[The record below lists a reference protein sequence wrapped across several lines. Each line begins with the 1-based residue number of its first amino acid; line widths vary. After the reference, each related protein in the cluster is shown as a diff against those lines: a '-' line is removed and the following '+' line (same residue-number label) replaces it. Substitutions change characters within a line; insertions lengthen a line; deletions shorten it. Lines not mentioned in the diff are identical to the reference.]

1 MSTWAIVGVIVVIV
15 IVALIITKFTDTVM
29 TDEQKNDDTPVF
41 YQDEN
46 GNMQQTTKAEQTR
59 KQYTQGCIWL
69 IGAVIA
75 LVLWLMS
82 LGGC

>member
-1 MSTWAIVGVIVVIV
+1 MNMWAMIGIIAVLV
-15 IVALIITKFTDTVM
+15 IVAVIITKFTDIVM

-46 GNMQQTTKAEQTR
+46 GIMQQTTKAEQTR
-59 KQYTQGCIWL
+59 KQIGNGCLWL
-69 IGAVIA
+69 IGAVI
-75 LVLWLMS
+75 LFVVWLMS